1 MGYWAH
7 GSGDAIIKENVNRN
21 ELRELLDKV
30 IDKYCSDIEYD
41 LDDTDMRIYFWENDT
56 HWHEE
61 NTMEFFNTLTPYITD
76 GCAEY
81 KGEEDCNWR
90 YILID
95 GKWIEQGGTIYYTI
109 EDMIKELENNGYKV
123 TR

>member
-1 MGYWAH
+1 MGYWAN
-7 GSGDAIIKENVNRN
+7 GSGDAIIKENADRN
-21 ELRELLDKV
+21 ELRKILDNV
-30 IDKYCSDIEYD
+30 INKFCSDMEYD

-56 HWHEE
+56 HWREE
-61 NTMEFFNTLTPYITD
+61 RTMEFLNALTPYITE

-95 GKWIEQGGTIYYTI
+95 GKWIEQGGTIYYTT
-109 EDMIKELENNGYKV
+109 EDMIKELEKNGYKV

>member
-1 MGYWAH
+1 MGYCAN
-7 GSGDAIIKENVNRN
+7 GSGDAIIKENVNRK
-21 ELRELLDKV
+21 ELRVLLDEI
-30 IDKYCSDIEYD
+30 IDRCCSDMEYD

-61 NTMEFFNTLTPYITD
+61 DTMEFFDALIPYITE

-81 KGEEDCNWR
+81 TGEEDCNWR
-90 YILID
+90 YVLKD
-95 GKWIEQGGTIYYTI
+95 GKWIEQNGTIYYTI
-109 EDMIKELENNGYKV
+109 EDMIKELEENGYKV